1 MCERKLRKAAV
12 ITAALILIL
21 FLIPV
26 KINYND
32 GGTVQY
38 KAALYTVVKWN
49 RISDIEDENYQNTS
63 VYLFPGS
70 LKGIDELR
78 RTAFICMINVWNQ
91 AIPWYAATI

>member
-1 MCERKLRKAAV
+1 MRKAAV

-63 VYLFPGS
+63 VYLMPAEQFKS
-70 LKGIDELR
+70 TLTKHVGIN
-78 RTAFICMINVWNQ
+78 F
-91 AIPWYAATI
+91 

>member
-1 MCERKLRKAAV
+1 MSERKLRKAAV
-12 ITAALILIL
+12 ITAVFILIL

-49 RISDIEDENYQNTS
+49 CYVEPEEYIMKAQRIIRIKNIKT
-63 VYLFPGS
+63 P
-70 LKGIDELR
+70 R
-78 RTAFICMINVWNQ
+78 FICF
-91 AIPWYAATI
+91 PAA

>member
-1 MCERKLRKAAV
+1 MSERKLRKAAV

-26 KINYND
+26 KFTYKD

-49 RISDIEDENYQNTS
+49 RFTEPEEKNYENATFYSFKKYKNTS
-63 VYLFPGS
+63 VYLFPVS
-70 LKGIDELR
+70 LKGIDELWK
-78 RTAFICMINVWNQ
+78 IEQKKKGV
-91 AIPWYAATI
+91 

>member
-1 MCERKLRKAAV
+1 MCERKLRTAAV
-12 ITAALILIL
+12 ITAVFILIL

-26 KINYND
+26 KFTYND

-49 RISDIEDENYQNTS
+49 CYVEPEEYIYEGSTYYSYKKYKNTS

-70 LKGIDELR
+70 LKGIDELWK
-78 RTAFICMINVWNQ
+78 IEQKKKGV
-91 AIPWYAATI
+91 

>member
-1 MCERKLRKAAV
+1 MSERKLRKAAV

-49 RISDIEDENYQNTS
+49 RISDIEDENYQNANCNS
-63 VYLFPGS
+63 NL
-70 LKGIDELR
+70 
-78 RTAFICMINVWNQ
+78 Q
-91 AIPWYAATI
+91 

>member
-1 MCERKLRKAAV
+1 MCERKLRTAAV

-26 KINYND
+26 KFTYKD

-49 RISDIEDENYQNTS
+49 RFVEPEEYIYENPTYYSFEKYKNTS

-70 LKGIDELR
+70 LKGIDELWK
-78 RTAFICMINVWNQ
+78 IEQKKKGV
-91 AIPWYAATI
+91 

>member
-1 MCERKLRKAAV
+1 MCERKLRTAAV

-26 KINYND
+26 KFSYKD

-49 RISDIEDENYQNTS
+49 RFVEPEEYIYENSTYYSFEKYKNTS

-70 LKGIDELR
+70 LKGIDELWK
-78 RTAFICMINVWNQ
+78 IEQKKKGV
-91 AIPWYAATI
+91 

>member
-1 MCERKLRKAAV
+1 MRKAAV

-49 RISDIEDENYQNTS
+49 RISDIEDENYQRIIHIKNIKTPRFI
-63 VYLFPGS
+63 YFP
-70 LKGIDELR
+70 
-78 RTAFICMINVWNQ
+78 AV
-91 AIPWYAATI
+91 

>member
-1 MCERKLRKAAV
+1 MCERKLRTAAV

-26 KINYND
+26 KFTYKD

-49 RISDIEDENYQNTS
+49 RFTEPEEKNNGNATYYSFKKYKNIS

-70 LKGIDELR
+70 LKGIDELWK
-78 RTAFICMINVWNQ
+78 IEQKKKGV
-91 AIPWYAATI
+91 

>member
-1 MCERKLRKAAV
+1 MSERKLRKAAV

-26 KINYND
+26 KFTYKD

-49 RISDIEDENYQNTS
+49 RFTEPEEKNNGNATYYSFKKYKNTS

-70 LKGIDELR
+70 LKGIDELWKTEQKR
-78 RTAFICMINVWNQ
+78 KGV
-91 AIPWYAATI
+91 

>member
-1 MCERKLRKAAV
+1 MSERKLRKAAV

-26 KINYND
+26 KFSYKD

-49 RISDIEDENYQNTS
+49 RFVEPKNIFMKAQRIIHI
-63 VYLFPGS
+63 
-70 LKGIDELR
+70 KI
-78 RTAFICMINVWNQ
+78 
-91 AIPWYAATI
+91 

>member
-1 MCERKLRKAAV
+1 MSERKLRKAAV

-49 RISDIEDENYQNTS
+49 RISDIEDEKLS
-63 VYLFPGS
+63 KHLGLFVS
-70 LKGIDELR
+70 RQLKGHR
-78 RTAFICMINVWNQ
+78 RALENRTEKERGMNYEQ
-91 AIPWYAATI
+91 H

>member
-1 MCERKLRKAAV
+1 MSERKLRKAAV

-38 KAALYTVVKWN
+38 
-49 RISDIEDENYQNTS
+49 
-63 VYLFPGS
+63 
-70 LKGIDELR
+70 
-78 RTAFICMINVWNQ
+78 NVGLQ
-91 AIPWYAATI
+91 

>member
-1 MCERKLRKAAV
+1 MSERKLRKAAV

-38 KAALYTVVKWN
+38 KAALYTVVK
-49 RISDIEDENYQNTS
+49 
-63 VYLFPGS
+63 
-70 LKGIDELR
+70 LKMKIIKTPR
-78 RTAFICMINVWNQ
+78 FICF
-91 AIPWYAATI
+91 PAA

>member
-1 MCERKLRKAAV
+1 MSERKLRTAAV

-70 LKGIDELR
+70 LKGIDELWK
-78 RTAFICMINVWNQ
+78 IEQKKKGV
-91 AIPWYAATI
+91 

>member
-1 MCERKLRKAAV
+1 MPERKLRKAAV

-26 KINYND
+26 KFTYND

-49 RISDIEDENYQNTS
+49 CFVDPEEYIYENATYYKFKKYKNTS
-63 VYLFPGS
+63 VYLFPVS
-70 LKGIDELR
+70 LKGIDELWK
-78 RTAFICMINVWNQ
+78 IEQKKKGV
-91 AIPWYAATI
+91 

>member
-1 MCERKLRKAAV
+1 MSERKLRKAAV

-70 LKGIDELR
+70 LKGIDELWKR
-78 RTAFICMINVWNQ
+78 GSNRKRI
-91 AIPWYAATI
+91 

>member
-1 MCERKLRKAAV
+1 MSERKLRTAAV
-12 ITAALILIL
+12 ITAVFILIL

-49 RISDIEDENYQNTS
+49 CYVEPEEYIYEGSTYYSYKNIKTPRFIY
-63 VYLFPGS
+63 FP
-70 LKGIDELR
+70 
-78 RTAFICMINVWNQ
+78 
-91 AIPWYAATI
+91 AA

>member
-26 KINYND
+26 KFTYKD

-49 RISDIEDENYQNTS
+49 RIADIEDDNYQNTS

-70 LKGIDELR
+70 LKGIDELWK
-78 RTAFICMINVWNQ
+78 IEQKKKGV
-91 AIPWYAATI
+91 

>member
-1 MCERKLRKAAV
+1 MRKAAV

-70 LKGIDELR
+70 LKGHR
-78 RTAFICMINVWNQ
+78 RALENRTEKERGMNYEQ
-91 AIPWYAATI
+91 H

>member
-1 MCERKLRKAAV
+1 MCERKLRTAAV
-12 ITAALILIL
+12 ITAVFILIL

-38 KAALYTVVKWN
+38 KVVKWN
-49 RISDIEDENYQNTS
+49 RISDIEDDNYQNTS

-70 LKGIDELR
+70 LKGIDELWK
-78 RTAFICMINVWNQ
+78 IEQKKKGV
-91 AIPWYAATI
+91 

>member
-1 MCERKLRKAAV
+1 MCERKLRTAAV

-26 KINYND
+26 KFTYKD

-49 RISDIEDENYQNTS
+49 RIADIGDKNYQNTS
-63 VYLFPGS
+63 VYLFPVS
-70 LKGIDELR
+70 LKGIDELWK
-78 RTAFICMINVWNQ
+78 TEQKKKGV
-91 AIPWYAATI
+91 

>member
-1 MCERKLRKAAV
+1 MSERKLRKAAV
-12 ITAALILIL
+12 ITAVLILTL

-49 RISDIEDENYQNTS
+49 RIADIGDKNYQSTS

-70 LKGIDELR
+70 LMGIDELWK
-78 RTAFICMINVWNQ
+78 TEQKKKGV
-91 AIPWYAATI
+91 

>member
-1 MCERKLRKAAV
+1 MSERKLRTAAV

-26 KINYND
+26 KFTYKD

-49 RISDIEDENYQNTS
+49 RFTEPEEKNNGNATYYSYKKYKNTS

-70 LKGIDELR
+70 LKGIDELWK
-78 RTAFICMINVWNQ
+78 IEQKKKGV
-91 AIPWYAATI
+91 

>member
-1 MCERKLRKAAV
+1 MSERKLRIAAV

-26 KINYND
+26 KFTYKD

-49 RISDIEDENYQNTS
+49 RFTEPEEKNNGNATYYSFKKYKNTS

-70 LKGIDELR
+70 LKGIDELWK
-78 RTAFICMINVWNQ
+78 IEQKKKGV
-91 AIPWYAATI
+91 